1 MLTLLTCMAT
11 MATVAG
17 EAAAQD
23 AGDPLAEAERHRQEL
38 FDRIAP
44 SVVYIA
50 HEDGLGSGFFVDE
63 SGIALTNRHVVGERD
78 SVKVVLIDGRKK
90 RAPVIARAEELDL
103 ALIKVPI
110 RDAPPLQLAG
120 FDDVRIGSW
129 VACIGHGYGGIW
141 TYTTGMISN
150 IYPVEGQR
158 PVFQTQIPVNPGA
171 SGGPVFD
178 RQGRVVGIM
187 TAGSVEANSI
197 NIAIRSDAAIAS
209 FDRLKA
215 PKSTTPRLLHELV
228 IIAPDGAQIFVDQ
241 QMVGKGPRANTK
253 VEEGEHRIR
262 VLVGG
267 QMREKNVDIDSK
279 KTVEFPEQ

>member
-11 MATVAG
+11 VMFAPG
-17 EAAAQD
+17 ETAAQD
-23 AGDPLAEAERHRQEL
+23 AEDPLAEAERHRQEL

-63 SGIALTNRHVVGERD
+63 RGIALTNRHVVGERD

-90 RAPVIARAEELDL
+90 RAPVIARADELDL

-209 FDRLKA
+209 FDRLKT
-215 PKSTTPRLLHELV
+215 PKSTTPRRLHELV